1 MSGKNV
7 WGRIGMIYK
16 KMNPVSDEMTVR
28 EEFIEKVVDTMQE
41 LRMEAATQGEVAL
54 LYYMLKLANELME

>member
-1 MSGKNV
+1 
-7 WGRIGMIYK
+7 MIYK